1 MFKSSIVFDENNEAS
16 ESVIVNQGG
25 SSSSK
30 TYSII
35 QVLFSR
41 AMLFPKSVL
50 TVVGQD
56 IPNLK
61 VGALRDALKILD
73 SSPEIQSL
81 IDSYNK
87 SDRIFTFK
95 NGSVVE
101 FKSYQDSQ
109 DAKSGKR
116 DYLFIN
122 EANGIT
128 YDMYNELALRTRKQI
143 FIDYNPNSEFWVHE
157 NLIGKVGVKFI
168 RSDHRHNPFL
178 EQSIR
183 DKIEALKEIDM
194 DLWRVYARGL
204 TGKVEGLIFRNYQ
217 TVSDFPRDESGQVLS
232 KFIGA
237 GLDFGFTNDPSACVE
252 VHLHSGELYVSE
264 LFYDYGL
271 TNNDIAK
278 RLEQLNFSREK
289 EIIADSAEPKSI
301 EEIYRHRFN
310 IHGAKKGADSI
321 SHSIDILKRYKINIL
336 AHSTN
341 LLKEIRGYKWAT
353 DKQGKSLN
361 TPVDFNNHAID
372 ALRYL
377 ALNKLAKNNSGEYHI
392 W

>member
-1 MFKSSIVFDENNEAS
+1 MFDSASVFQKNYKETSAV
-16 ESVIVNQGG
+16 VINQGG

-30 TYSII
+30 TYSIL
-35 QVLFSR
+35 QVLFCR
-41 AMLFPKSVL
+41 AVETTKQVI

-81 IDSYNK
+81 IDNYNK
-87 SDRIFTFK
+87 SDRVFTFT
-95 NGSVVE
+95 NGSIIE

-109 DAKSGKR
+109 DSKSGKR

-128 YDMYNELALRTRKQI
+128 FDMYNELALRTRKQI

-157 NLIGKVGVKFI
+157 KLIGKKGVRLI
-168 RSDHRHNPFL
+168 ISDHRHNPFL

-183 DKIEALKEIDM
+183 DKIEGLKDIDI
-194 DLWRVYARGL
+194 DLWRVYARGI

-217 TVSDFPRDESGQVLS
+217 IVSDFPRDESGQVLS

-321 SHSIDILKRYKINIL
+321 SHSIDILKRYKLNIL

-372 ALRYL
+372 AIRYL